1 MDVLNLTK
9 LFDQF
14 GKLSPDQVSQNF
26 YNALDSLVSIMQ
38 SDVDYVNNKVQSGK
52 PEDDITTDVYNVDT
66 TAKLESKEDEN
77 DVKENVYDS
86 RSDSYISVS
95 ERMLNDDKFTY
106 SIDTTVHYSD
116 DKFSVNEHLSTTL
129 DKYVFL
135 MSTAVM
141 QDKTCKVQVHYIWDV
156 PNDDEVDERKLRE
169 CSAYNTVCDFV
180 FYWDSASLAFYGI
193 YGRVNLSNGNAL
205 KYYEIDHSFDYVR
218 ASKLPDNIKT
228 WIEDDHYGYTV
239 NPDETT
245 SCTCDECVRNN
256 EDCDKYESCVDCL
269 NDDLDAELAANKED
283 NQEEQE
289 EKCEVVNVPTAQS
302 LYDKL
307 NPNSSPSLDQIWDA
321 LTEGTDYVLNN
332 DKYISYAS
340 HNVSSDGKTHV
351 EFDTISFL
359 LNDVI
364 DSVDDENIDYSVW
377 SHIKPD
383 EYISFLKCRYMFP
396 SAYIVTDGDGNECAV
411 CRLK

>member
-14 GKLSPDQVSQNF
+14 GKLSPEQVSQNF

-52 PEDDITTDVYNVDT
+52 SEDDITTDVYNVDT

-77 DVKENVYDS
+77 NAKEVVHDDM
-86 RSDSYISVS
+86 SDSYVSVD
-95 ERMLNDDKFTY
+95 EHMLNDDRFTY

-116 DKFSVNEHLSTTL
+116 DKFDVNEHLSTTL

-135 MSTAVM
+135 MNTAVM

-169 CSAYNTVCDFV
+169 CSTYNTVCDFV
-180 FYWDSASLAFYGI
+180 FYWDPASLAFYGI
-193 YGRVNLSNGNAL
+193 YGRVNLSNGNVL

-228 WIEDDHYGYTV
+228 WIEDDYYGYID

-245 SCTCDECVRNN
+245 SCTCDECVRSN

-283 NQEEQE
+283 SQEEQE
-289 EKCEVVNVPTAQS
+289 EKREVVNVPTAQS

-307 NPNSSPSLDQIWDA
+307 NPNSSLSLEQIWDA
-321 LTEGTDYVLNN
+321 LTEGTDYVLNY
-332 DKYISYAS
+332 DKFTSYAS
-340 HNVSSDGKTHV
+340 RNVSSDGMIHS

-364 DSVDDENIDYSVW
+364 DSVNDENIDYSVW
-377 SHIKPD
+377 SQIKPD
-383 EYISFLKCRYMFP
+383 EYVSFLKCRYMFP